1 MNYVI
6 NWSGRED
13 SCLECGEYKEML
25 ITLALSHCLEVNIPT
40 LDISLLLTL
49 IHSWLYDT

>member
-25 ITLALSHCLEVNIPT
+25 ISLAPLSL
-40 LDISLLLTL
+40 SGG
-49 IHSWLYDT
+49 